1 MKIGK
6 MIFGPGAMAIV
17 AAVAVTAGGAGSAL
31 AADALPAGNPTAGQR
46 VFGQCMGCHATG
58 KGAETGIGPVL
69 NGVVGRKAGTA
80 PGFRYSTAMKNAG
93 LTWDAPTLARFLHA
107 PAQTV
112 PGTHMS
118 FGGLAKPQDQADVI
132 AYLKQYAAD
141 GTRK

>member
-1 MKIGK
+1 VKTSILMAA
-6 MIFGPGAMAIV
+6 FGAMAV
-17 AAVAVTAGGAGSAL
+17 AGAGAAL
-31 AADALPAGNPTAGQR
+31 AADALPAGNAVAGQK
-46 VFGQCMGCHATG
+46 VFNQCMGCHAVG

-80 PGFRYSTAMKNAG
+80 PGFRYSNAMKASG
-93 LTWDAPTLARFLHA
+93 LTWDPATLARFVHA

-112 PGTHMS
+112 PGTHMT

-141 GTRK
+141 GTKK